1 MEVKETYKKRSREE
15 FDAQRL
21 ALIKLGVKVRGGVL
35 MQDDTSCCSKL
46 SLEESNESPM
56 ERLGP
61 WMLLEKLG
69 GGSYG
74 KVIRA

>member
-1 MEVKETYKKRSREE
+1 
-15 FDAQRL
+15 
-21 ALIKLGVKVRGGVL
+21 
-35 MQDDTSCCSKL
+35 
-46 SLEESNESPM
+46 M

-74 KVIRA
+74 KVIRAYNSDGF

>member
-1 MEVKETYKKRSREE
+1 
-15 FDAQRL
+15 
-21 ALIKLGVKVRGGVL
+21 
-35 MQDDTSCCSKL
+35 MQNDTSCCSKL

-74 KVIRA
+74 KVIRAYNSDGEFLDYN